1 MRVEKSNCLVHLHE
15 CVLPLDSLRNA
26 SKAARCDLKRVMSQ
40 GGLDVADCR
49 GCEILLQRFSMDSLL
64 WRKPHV
70 PFLENLLRTSH
81 RIRMLQSFK

>member
-1 MRVEKSNCLVHLHE
+1 VRVEKSNCLVHLHE

-49 GCEILLQRFSMDSLL
+49 GCEILHAFQWTASYGASLMF
-64 WRKPHV
+64 H
-70 PFLENLLRTSH
+70 F
-81 RIRMLQSFK
+81 